1 MLFVRSHQEEYS
13 PVHEKIRPEL
23 SVEACDRAPVFAPVF
38 GAVDPGDGCCRGRG
52 TGAEFIVRSDVGAVR
67 QDTKAGGADVDT
79 VLLIVVADYGARR
92 PVAAASYGGSKNK
105 QKTDEHDSGT
115 RTKCGIFTVGK
126 KHGLKFYLYSKLMNF
141 SFPSVPY
148 VCMRD
153 EMNLLLCVKRLIFLG

>member
-115 RTKCGIFTVGK
+115 RTKG
-126 KHGLKFYLYSKLMNF
+126 
-141 SFPSVPY
+141 
-148 VCMRD
+148 
-153 EMNLLLCVKRLIFLG
+153 

>member
-92 PVAAASYGGSKNK
+92 PVAAASYG
-105 QKTDEHDSGT
+105 
-115 RTKCGIFTVGK
+115 C
-126 KHGLKFYLYSKLMNF
+126 LLYTS
-141 SFPSVPY
+141 PSP
-148 VCMRD
+148 RD
-153 EMNLLLCVKRLIFLG
+153 